1 MIETL
6 VVKKI
11 TKEKIWKSMINES
24 HFKVNVNSWL
34 MDKYK
39 LVKEETNCI

>member
-24 HFKVNVNSWL
+24 HFALPVL
-34 MDKYK
+34 
-39 LVKEETNCI
+39 KET